1 MISVAAPPRIT
12 SFTMS
17 LCTAGC
23 TAGAT
28 APPEVDEAAARA
40 WDVRPPSDRC
50 SGFEP
55 QPPIATAHGALP
67 RACRRGGVRARSQ
80 TDGAGEHLVRGRAL
94 VRGPPSAVP
103 RAR

>member
-1 MISVAAPPRIT
+1 MISVAPPPRIT

-17 LCTAGC
+17 LCTACC
-23 TAGAT
+23 TGGAT
-28 APPEVDEAAARA
+28 APEVDEAAARA

-67 RACRRGGVRARSQ
+67 RA
-80 TDGAGEHLVRGRAL
+80 GER
-94 VRGPPSAVP
+94 
-103 RAR
+103 